1 MRIGSELGVPV
12 SCPAV
17 GFSKRSVVAWRR
29 RSVAYALGQSPR
41 EVLFKA
47 FKNSR
52 RAASTGKFKRRSWR
66 LAHTEKFSPVSEFEV
81 QMASS
86 KSSWRPLGAC
96 VADVLRQSVK
106 SSSTATAKG
115 SVK

>member
-1 MRIGSELGVPV
+1 MRIGSEASVPV

-17 GFSKRSVVAWRR
+17 GFSKRSVVAWRKR
-29 RSVAYALGQSPR
+29 RVAYALGQSPR

-52 RAASTGKFKRRSWR
+52 RAASTAKFKRRSWR
-66 LAHTEKFSPVSEFEV
+66 LAGTHKFSRVVEFEV
-81 QMASS
+81 RMASS

-106 SSSTATAKG
+106 SASTATAKVR
-115 SVK
+115 VK